1 MGKFS
6 RKYTFFFQGF
16 DAEIGTILS
25 PNSEYYWWQLATV
38 KIKEKER
45 RWISIFTIISRLQ
58 KREKTLSARENI
70 LDTPS
75 SSSMNFFAGTS
86 TARAEQNESRKA
98 KNETHN
104 EMMKL
109 PFLQHFRSRQR
120 RVTKNAKICLEKIHI
135 FQVCKNWKVL
145 GAKKSI
151 LSETSRMGWEATN
164 NFEASGISKPNM
176 YLDYKYLLFGSDNPY
191 EVCIWSIIRPYLPKN
206 KKIFSVWY
214 LIFDQK
220 DV

>member
-135 FQVCKNWKVL
+135 FQVYKNWKVL
-145 GAKKSI
+145 GAKKNQFWAKQAVWDGRLQI
-151 LSETSRMGWEATN
+151 IARPPAYRN
-164 NFEASGISKPNM
+164 QI
-176 YLDYKYLLFGSDNPY
+176 
-191 EVCIWSIIRPYLPKN
+191 CIWIISIYYLVPIIRMKYAFGL
-206 KKIFSVWY
+206 
-214 LIFDQK
+214 
-220 DV
+220 